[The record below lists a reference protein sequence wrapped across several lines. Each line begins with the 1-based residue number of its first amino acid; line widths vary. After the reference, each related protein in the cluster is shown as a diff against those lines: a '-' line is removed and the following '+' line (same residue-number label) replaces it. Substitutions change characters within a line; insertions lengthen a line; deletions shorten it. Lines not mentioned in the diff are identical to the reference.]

1 MHAETVDQ
9 LVSLCWKQVLLGY
22 LETGKRTTTKVYALL
37 AVSYLRTEL
46 QLRITWYFAG
56 LTRDE
61 YDSEERRRVRNKKCS

>member
-1 MHAETVDQ
+1 M
-9 LVSLCWKQVLLGY
+9 LGY

-61 YDSEERRRVRNKKCS
+61 YDSEKEGEKGTKSALRNFI